1 MVPPAHECDVCHAK
15 VHELRRGRCWGCYA
29 RWVDARPVGA
39 GARCVICLERRRRLL
54 RSVELLGGW
63 HPMCFSC
70 HGQVQTLEPMPT
82 TVADLRTALTRERR
96 TNDRRVGK
104 ADTRVFQYERRVGQ
118 RRELRDGEW
127 VSIDD
132 EMIVE
137 MSIEGDDLGPVK
149 PVAVIAPL
157 PMAGAGDNDF
167 EDLTRILERVAP

>member
-1 MVPPAHECDVCHAK
+1 M
-15 VHELRRGRCWGCYA
+15 
-29 RWVDARPVGA
+29 
-39 GARCVICLERRRRLL
+39 ICLERRRRLL

-70 HGQVQTLEPMPT
+70 HGQVQTLEPMPA

-167 EDLTRILERVAP
+167 EDLTRILERVAL

>member
-29 RWVDARPVGA
+29 RWVDSRPVGA
-39 GARCVICLERRRRLL
+39 GARCVTCLERRRRLL

-82 TVADLRTALTRERR
+82 TGADLRVARTRERR
-96 TNDRRVGK
+96 ATDRRVGK
-104 ADTRVFQYERRVGQ
+104 SDTRVFQYERRVGQ

-149 PVAVIAPL
+149 PVAVIAAM
-157 PMAGAGDNDF
+157 PMASAGDNDF
-167 EDLTRILERVAP
+167 EDLTRILERVAL

>member
-82 TVADLRTALTRERR
+82 TVADLRIALTRERR

-104 ADTRVFQYERRVGQ
+104 TDTRVFQYERRVGQ

-167 EDLTRILERVAP
+167 EDLTRILERVAL